1 MGSSTVYR
9 YFPSRDRLL
18 MALILD
24 ACDAVGA
31 AAEQAESAVRRVD
44 VLGRWMSLVK
54 AVRVGSGSSAG
65 VAKDLR

>member
-1 MGSSTVYR
+1 
-9 YFPSRDRLL
+9 

-24 ACDAVGA
+24 AYDAVGA
-31 AAEQAESAVRRVD
+31 AAKQAESAVRRVD

-54 AVRVGSGSSAG
+54 AVRAGSGSSAG